1 MNPMTKEEVIYELEL
16 KYAAEHEE
24 YKKQYDSYHS
34 GAMAAIDEAIQI
46 VEKLDDTGQNWI
58 PVSERL
64 PEEDGQYWITEN
76 WGGRRTCLVH
86 FVAKHHISFEEF
98 LEELEIDAVAWKPAI
113 LPEPYKVGEYE

>member
-1 MNPMTKEEVIYELEL
+1 MTRE
-16 KYAAEHEE
+16 
-24 YKKQYDSYHS
+24 
-34 GAMAAIDEAIQI
+34 EAIENIKSLKQFVVGREWNTALNI
-46 VEKLDDTGQNWI
+46 AIEALQEPEGKWI

-98 LEELEIDAVAWKPAI
+98 LEAFEIDAVAWKPAI
-113 LPEPYKVGEYE
+113 LPEPYKAGEQECE